1 MPMGLLMAAL
11 CVIANNNPMELF
23 AFLPSYTYYA
33 LLFQVVIPL
42 IVWIAGGIDAR
53 NKRRQ
58 GGAPA
63 PQP

>member
-42 IVWIAGGIDAR
+42 IVWIAGGD
-53 NKRRQ
+53 RR
-58 GGAPA
+58 PE
-63 PQP
+63 